1 MSDPLV
7 VPKEVIQW
15 MREFVDR
22 SDHLVTMPTPK
33 TTLVDRMLRAYGK
46 EFYGECW
53 PGDSLHVDQLDAM
66 AAALAVVRAAVN
78 DIPYEGADDRFDPVL
93 ELLGGGDNG

>member
-33 TTLVDRMLRAYGK
+33 TTLVDRMVEASRRSG
-46 EFYGECW
+46 F
-53 PGDSLHVDQLDAM
+53 GDSAEDGMVR
-66 AAALAVVRAAVN
+66 ALAVVRAEVDHLSSTRGIAL
-78 DIPYEGADDRFDPVL
+78 DDWVVRKSDVL
-93 ELLGGGDNG
+93 ELLGGGSDA